1 MNQTNQLWDESQHYK
16 LFEAKI
22 QLKIREKAKAVYV
35 FYEAMN
41 YINPWSFVND
51 ITEFAESDVYESDL
65 LINIQ
70 VQNAIQLKLL
80 LNRQIYT
87 QERFKFCYCWNKFLY
102 RESQW
107 DFYCSAVIFTAPMI
121 SLALEY

>member
-22 QLKIREKAKAVYV
+22 QLKIREKAKGCVRLLWGN
-35 FYEAMN
+35 ELH
-41 YINPWSFVND
+41 NPWSFVND

-70 VQNAIQLKLL
+70 STKY
-80 LNRQIYT
+80 YT
-87 QERFKFCYCWNKFLY
+87 VEVYY
-102 RESQW
+102 
-107 DFYCSAVIFTAPMI
+107 
-121 SLALEY
+121 